1 MIVIHVDFKDDE
13 IIEVVAGRKSLWG
26 DDEEFQILH
35 LMYFS
40 LMAFPSEPASV
51 ITCYQS

>member
-35 LMYFS
+35 FDVLFTYGISF
-40 LMAFPSEPASV
+40 
-51 ITCYQS
+51 